1 MVLAQTQKYK
11 SVEQVRKHRNKST
24 HLWSIRGF
32 PGGSVLKNLPA
43 SAGVMSSIPMLGRS
57 PRGGKGNTLQCSSL
71 GNLLDREV
79 WQPTVHGAANESD
92 TTY

>member
-1 MVLAQTQKYK
+1 MVLAQTQKYN

-57 PRGGKGNTLQCSSL
+57 PRGGKGNLLQYFCL
-71 GNLLDREV
+71 ENPMDR
-79 WQPTVHGAANESD
+79 GAQEPVL
-92 TTY
+92 